1 MRRLSWGMA
10 LRDCPDE
17 PVFQVLLGEGGPR
30 FTAAAGRT
38 LLQSAEQ
45 AGLALPSSCRS
56 GTCRTCMQQ
65 LARGG
70 VHYRME
76 WPGLLAEEKAQ
87 GWILPCAAYPDSD
100 LVLAGEPSAA

>member
-1 MRRLSWGMA
+1 MA
-10 LRDCPDE
+10 LQDSPDK
-17 PVFQVLLGEGGPR
+17 PGFQVRLGEGGPC

-45 AGLALPSSCRS
+45 AGLVLPSSCRS
-56 GTCRTCMQQ
+56 GTCRTCMHQ
-65 LARGG
+65 LLAGG
-70 VHYRME
+70 VHYRIE

-100 LVLAGEPSAA
+100 LVLMGVPSPT